1 MAKKNYPKKNLITDL
16 FSFYFQ
22 GTSTAA
28 SMVTD
33 TSSAHLGGRPI
44 RGSAKISKI
53 SDFLLS
59 RLYAAQESP
68 SVNSNS
74 IKTAETPLCFSSKFE
89 HQRDP
94 TTSSRRKSPVVNS
107 DHFTHS
113 ELAPNVI
120 KSEPLDYDTK
130 PAQHSNFVKCNG
142 KPDSDAKNQALQNNF
157 IKHEVDM
164 NLNKL
169 STNSMRE
176 TVNGFHPMPYTH
188 SDLDTF
194 AQRIHNG
201 YTSSSDDDSLSSADH
216 RIKKVNL
223 QQSLRR
229 GGGMMDSPGAGRRTL
244 AGGGS
249 NPNSLAGDARL
260 KMIQCLALSRSASN
274 SPVPPLQSHLVT
286 AKMLASISSSPPT
299 SPRSSP
305 LHNQHL
311 HKVLLKRL

>member
-1 MAKKNYPKKNLITDL
+1 
-16 FSFYFQ
+16 
-22 GTSTAA
+22 
-28 SMVTD
+28 MVTD

-59 RLYAAQESP
+59 RLYAAQDSSP

-74 IKTAETPLCFSSKFE
+74 VKTAETPLCFSSKFE

-94 TTSSRRKSPVVNS
+94 TTSSRRKSPVVTN
-107 DHFTHS
+107 DHVTHS
-113 ELAPNVI
+113 ELAPNLVKCEPLV
-120 KSEPLDYDTK
+120 KSEPLDQDTK
-130 PAQHSNFVKCNG
+130 PTQHSNFIRCNG
-142 KPDSDAKNQALQNNF
+142 KPEPDMKYLALQNNF
-157 IKHEVDM
+157 TKHEVDM

-169 STNSMRE
+169 SPNSMRE
-176 TVNGFHPMPYTH
+176 TSNGFHPMPYNP

-194 AQRIHNG
+194 PVRVLHNG

-216 RIKKVNL
+216 GIKKVNL

-229 GGGMMDSPGAGRRTL
+229 GGGMMDTPGASRRPL
-244 AGGGS
+244 GGGGS
-249 NPNSLAGDARL
+249 NPNSLGGDTRM

-274 SPVPPLQSHLVT
+274 SPVPALQSHLIT
-286 AKMLASISSSPPT
+286 AKMLESISSSSPHA

-305 LHNQHL
+305 LRNHHR
-311 HKVLLKRL
+311 HEVLTSLCL